1 MYLDSK
7 IAQLLHDEHQR
18 TVDLMNRLEEA
29 VTGRQ
34 TKTAPANDDAAT
46 TALLVDMNAELQA
59 TTGHHFNFEEDN
71 IFPALTAI
79 GDVAIP
85 YILRQEHDLLRN
97 LSEYL
102 LPVVEKARANGFTA
116 ESWAEFCELALELV
130 ERQISHIQ
138 KEEMGLLP
146 TLSGLF
152 EDDRDGELVMLYAE
166 AS

>member
-1 MYLDSK
+1 MKQVGLKQLKHYWRVYLFVLPS
-7 IAQLLHDEHQR
+7 LL
-18 TVDLMNRLEEA
+18 
-29 VTGRQ
+29 
-34 TKTAPANDDAAT
+34 
-46 TALLVDMNAELQA
+46 LLL
-59 TTGHHFNFEEDN
+59 TFSY
-71 IFPALTAI
+71 FPALSAI

-85 YILRQEHDLLRN
+85 HILRQEHDLLRN
-97 LSEYL
+97 LSEFM
-102 LPVVEKARANGFTA
+102 LPAVEKARADGFTG